1 MACVVTEHADHL
13 PPDNSTG
20 SETLRYEA
28 PLSTNDAVALLSSTR
43 GHVHL
48 LAGGTDLI
56 VRMKGGFIEPDLIVD
71 IKRIKAMHAIKKTAD
86 GISIGAAVSC
96 SNLCAN
102 KAMLKA
108 WPGVVEAASLIGS
121 DQIQGRCTIVG
132 NLCNASPAADSTPAL
147 ISAQASVRIAGPK
160 GERVVPVEKI
170 PTAPGKNSLKKG
182 EMVVAIELPAR
193 QTRSAD
199 AYLRHTPRT
208 EMDIAVVSAGINLTV
223 DKKNIITAARV
234 SLGAVAPTA
243 LRVKAA
249 EKVLIGNT
257 LDDAVLAAL
266 AAACSAACNPIDDK
280 RGTVA
285 YRTRVAGVLAKR
297 AAQSAFTRA
306 GGKS

>member
-1 MACVVTEHADHL
+1 M
-13 PPDNSTG
+13 
-20 SETLRYEA
+20 RYEA
-28 PLSTNDAVALLSSTR
+28 PQSTDEAVALLSNTR
-43 GHVHL
+43 GLVHV

-71 IKRIKAMHAIKKTAD
+71 IKRIKAMNAISKSTE
-86 GISIGAAVSC
+86 GFSIGAAVSC
-96 SNLCAN
+96 SRLCAH
-102 KAMLKA
+102 KALKKA
-108 WPGVVEAASLIGS
+108 WPGLVEAAGLIGS

-147 ISAQASVRIAGPK
+147 IAAGAQALIVGAK
-160 GERVVPVEKI
+160 GERRLAVEKI
-170 PTAPGKNSLKKG
+170 VKGPGKNALKKG
-182 EMVVAIELPAR
+182 EMVSAIELPAR
-193 QTRSAD
+193 ESRSAD

-208 EMDIAVVSAGINLTV
+208 EMDIAVVSAGVNLTV

-234 SLGAVAPTA
+234 ALGAVAPTA
-243 LRVKAA
+243 VRVKAA
-249 EKVLIGNT
+249 EKALIGNT
-257 LDDAVLAAL
+257 LDEQSLQAL
-266 AAACSAACNPIDDK
+266 ASACADACNPIDDK